1 MQKSSKI
8 SANGIQQYIKTVI
21 HHNQVRLIPWKQG
34 WFKICNP
41 INMVHHINQRRDN
54 TMISFVDA
62 GKKFFEKIQ
71 HPFMIKI
78 LIKVG
83 KEEAYIVH
91 SLRPVLLVVTPWT
104 AAHQAS

>member
-1 MQKSSKI
+1 MQKSTKI

-41 INMVHHINQRRDN
+41 INMVHHINQRRNN

-62 GKKFFEKIQ
+62 GKKFFEKHTTQMDYKINILHRLEDLAQKRIQ
-71 HPFMIKI
+71 
-78 LIKVG
+78 
-83 KEEAYIVH
+83 
-91 SLRPVLLVVTPWT
+91 
-104 AAHQAS
+104 